1 MRKPNT
7 PTAHRDDGPERA
19 GKDCGEA
26 IDREGSRYGSEHP
39 RHGECGELD
48 RCHRTPRYGRR
59 GCHCDTDGLGNGRC
73 NISNSR
79 RDRRGYDDPSAPR
92 RIRPKASDRN
102 TIGQATAFGL
112 MAIDYR
118 EPGAVCEFQPQH
130 QLWGSGIALSLH
142 AICESV
148 IPLETELTT
157 MEVKVAL
164 WAGDVDR
171 ARTLISKRMGLRIR
185 AGSRGT
191 TWKTVIAFRICESPM
206 LYVPSAALVIVASS

>member
-1 MRKPNT
+1 MTGQNAPAKIAVRPSIEKAADT
-7 PTAHRDDGPERA
+7 EASTRATANAASLTGVIERRAMVAA
-19 GKDCGEA
+19 GVTVTLTASVTVGVTSLTVA
-26 IDREGSRYGSEHP
+26 V
-39 RHGECGELD
+39 
-48 RCHRTPRYGRR
+48 
-59 GCHCDTDGLGNGRC
+59 TDVATL
-73 NISNSR
+73 IA
-79 RDRRGYDDPSAPR
+79 SAPR

-191 TWKTVIAFRICESPM
+191 TGKTVIPFRICESPM
-206 LYVPSAALVIVASS
+206 LYVPGAALVIVASS